1 MKWHKP
7 AALLALIGAFVLA
20 LAPIGAARASAANM
34 ATLNVY
40 GTSNYDLA
48 NELLDAINATRAA
61 KGRQALVMDEALER
75 DAIERAA
82 ELSLDYTPRVR
93 PDGESWDACAS
104 HPDETATAMSRAYN
118 PGANDFLPSLMD
130 SAMLNSSYRSVGI
143 GVFSQRN
150 LTFVAVFYA
159 ERAATPIERS
169 GTAEGTHEVVM
180 KDLLS
185 SELDVYTVESG
196 GKIDVGEKPVSM
208 VAFENRRTHDTI
220 ILDPEYFN
228 WTSSN
233 PKVASVDSEGI
244 VTGLG
249 GGKTTI
255 RASLDISSLYGE
267 YTITVN
273 EKPAPAPDPD
283 PDPTPEPEP
292 DPEPT
297 PKPEP
302 TPEPEP
308 AKTQAMHRLY
318 NQWTGEHF
326 YTASATE
333 RDSLVSVGWTSE
345 GVGWVAPTSG
355 QKVYRLYNPYVK
367 GGDHHYTMDVEE
379 YNTLATLGWE
389 QEGVGWRSGGTVKV
403 YRQYN
408 PFAETG
414 THNYTTDENEND
426 ALVELGWE
434 AEGVGWYAVSKK

>member
-7 AALLALIGAFVLA
+7 AVLLALIGAFVLA
-20 LAPIGAARASAANM
+20 LVPIGAARAAAANM

-40 GTSNYDLA
+40 GTTDYDLA
-48 NELLDAINATRAA
+48 NELLGAINATRAA
-61 KGRQALVMDEALER
+61 NGRRALVMDEALER
-75 DAIERAA
+75 DAIDRAA

-93 PDGESWDACAS
+93 PDGESWDACVS
-104 HPDETATAMSRAYN
+104 HPDETATAMSRVYS
-118 PGANDFLPSLMD
+118 PGANDLLPSLTG
-130 SAMLNSSYRSVGI
+130 SAMLSSSYRSVGI

-169 GTAEGTHEVVM
+169 GAVEGTHEVVM

-185 SELDVYTVESG
+185 SELDVYTVEAD

-208 VAFENRRTHDTI
+208 VAFENRGTRDTI
-220 ILDPEYFN
+220 ILDPEHFT

-244 VTGLG
+244 VTGLS

-267 YTITVN
+267 YTITVS
-273 EKPAPAPDPD
+273 EKFVPAPDHDPD
-283 PDPTPEPEP
+283 PDP
-292 DPEPT
+292 
-297 PKPEP
+297 K
-302 TPEPEP
+302 PEP

-326 YTASATE
+326 YTASDAE
-333 RDSLVSVGWTSE
+333 RARLVSVGWTYE

-355 QKVYRLYNPYVK
+355 DKVYRLYNSYVD
-367 GGDHHYTMDVEE
+367 GGDHHYTMDVDE
-379 YNTLATLGWE
+379 YEALEVLGWR
-389 QEGVGWRSGGTVKV
+389 QEGVGWCSGGTVKV
-403 YRQYN
+403 LRQYN
-408 PFAETG
+408 KYATTG
-414 THNYTTDENEND
+414 THNYTTSKAEND
-426 ALVELGWE
+426 ALVRLGWK
-434 AEGVGWYAVSKK
+434 AEGVGWYAVRAK

>member
-7 AALLALIGAFVLA
+7 AVLLALIGAFVLA

-40 GTSNYDLA
+40 GTTDYDLA

-61 KGRQALVMDEALER
+61 KGQRALVIDEALER
-75 DAIERAA
+75 DAIDRAA

-104 HPDETATAMSRAYN
+104 HPDETAAAMSRVYS
-118 PGANDFLPSLMD
+118 PGTNDLLPSLSG
-130 SAMLNSSYRSVGI
+130 SAMINSNYRSVGI

-150 LTFVAVFYA
+150 LTFVAVFFA

-169 GTAEGTHEVVM
+169 GAVEGTHEVVM

-185 SELDVYTVESG
+185 SELDVYTVEAD

-220 ILDPEYFN
+220 ILDPEHFT

-233 PKVASVDSEGI
+233 PEVASVDSEGI
-244 VTGLG
+244 VTGLS

-273 EKPAPAPDPD
+273 EKSVPAPDHGSDTDSGPETD
-283 PDPTPEPEP
+283 PDS
-292 DPEPT
+292 
-297 PKPEP
+297 K
-302 TPEPEP
+302 P
-308 AKTQAMHRLY
+308 AKTRAMHRLY
-318 NQWTGEHF
+318 NRWTGEHF
-326 YTASATE
+326 YTASDAE
-333 RDSLVSVGWTSE
+333 RARLVSVGWTYE
-345 GVGWVAPTSG
+345 GVGWVAPASG
-355 QKVYRLYNPYVK
+355 DKVYRLYNPYVD
-367 GGDHHYTMDVEE
+367 GGDHHYTMDADE
-379 YNTLATLGWE
+379 YEALEVLGWR
-389 QEGVGWRSGGTVKV
+389 QEGVGWRSGGSVKV

-408 PFAETG
+408 EYATTG
-414 THNYTTDENEND
+414 THNYTTSKAEND
-426 ALVELGWE
+426 ALVRLGWR
-434 AEGVGWYAVSKK
+434 AEGVGWYAVRAK